1 MTSRLLELAIGT
13 GAALRSPLWI
23 TGSRLQRL
31 LQDAPG
37 VSRGSRH
44 PETATRASLLAL
56 RALARL
62 PLLPWRN
69 TCLYRSVAECLVLR
83 SCGIGC
89 RLQLGVSHDAASGDG
104 IVAHAWVERSDR
116 EQADHPHV
124 LLRPGS

>member
-1 MTSRLLELAIGT
+1 VTQRVLAVAIGT

-31 LQDAPG
+31 LRDAPS

-44 PETATRASLLAL
+44 PEIATRASLLAL
-56 RALARL
+56 RVLARL

-83 SCGIGC
+83 SCGIEC
-89 RLQLGVSHDAASGDG
+89 RLQLGVSHDSTSEDA

-124 LLRPGS
+124 VLRPGP